1 MVDNEQPKT
10 EMKVD
15 PSSYLREALRKPA
28 ASETQVQGD
37 LLRIDCDAK
46 GLIFTVKVGDALLKF
61 TAKSFEHIDITSF
74 SPDAGNEIT
83 CGPRKV
89 ESKVIVIYSLDTNA
103 RAKTNGVAV
112 SMEFVP
118 KDFKLVATP

>member
-1 MVDNEQPKT
+1 M
-10 EMKVD
+10 
-15 PSSYLREALRKPA
+15 
-28 ASETQVQGD
+28 
-37 LLRIDCDAK
+37 RIDCDAK
-46 GLIFTVKVGDALLKF
+46 GLTFIVKVGGALLKF
-61 TAKSFEHIDITSF
+61 TAKSFENIDITSF

-83 CGPRKV
+83 CGPRKPENNV
-89 ESKVIVIYSLDTNA
+89 VMSYVPGTDA